1 MIGTVAL
8 FMTRIRIIQEKTDL
22 FVKEHKNLMMKHTL
36 ITILS
41 ISFTLPAVLF
51 ADDDIRW
58 IGFPDSSFEVN
69 GLPWFDENSPDLFR
83 LPKRLKGIVR
93 EPVWNLAQ
101 STSGA
106 LIRFKSDCSALAI
119 RYENL
124 RMSGMRNMHVFGQS
138 GVDLY
143 TDNTYIATAIHGK
156 DKDVEH
162 IYFRNASSEYREH
175 VLYLPLYNGLRIKAI
190 GVNSN
195 ATIET
200 PSPFAVP
207 KPVVFYGTSITQGG
221 CASRAG
227 MSYQAILCRNLNLQH
242 VNLGFSGNGKGEEEV
257 ADAVAEIDA
266 SCFVLDFMANNKNW
280 ETLEKA
286 YEPFVRTM
294 RGKHP
299 EIPIVLLTRIYAAR
313 ESSILGGHDFI
324 EAKRDVVRRTYKK
337 LIAEGDKNLSLIEG
351 YSLLG
356 PNEVDGLVDGS
367 HPNDL
372 GFQLMADRLA
382 PVIARTLKLS
392 ER

>member
-1 MIGTVAL
+1 
-8 FMTRIRIIQEKTDL
+8 
-22 FVKEHKNLMMKHTL
+22 MMKHAL
-36 ITILS
+36 IAILFVTF
-41 ISFTLPAVLF
+41 IFPTMLF
-51 ADDDIRW
+51 AEDDIRW
-58 IGFPDSSFEVN
+58 ISFPDSSFEVN
-69 GLPWFDENSPDLFR
+69 GLAWFDENTPDLFR
-83 LPKRLKGIVR
+83 LPKRLKKFVR

-106 LIRFKSDCSALAI
+106 LIRFKSDCSTLAI

-124 RMSGMRNMHVFGQS
+124 HMSGMKNMHVFGQS

-143 TDNTYIATAIHGK
+143 TDNTYIGTAIHGK
-156 DKDVEH
+156 EIDVEH
-162 IYFRNASSEYREH
+162 IYFKNASPEYREH
-175 VLYLPLYNGLRIKAI
+175 VLYLPLYNGLKIKAI
-190 GVNSN
+190 GTNTN
-195 ATIET
+195 ATIKKH
-200 PSPFAVP
+200 SPFAIP

-227 MSYQAILCRNLNLQH
+227 MSYQAILCRNLNLHH
-242 VNLGFSGNGKGEEEV
+242 VNLGFSGNGKGEKEV

-280 ETLEKA
+280 ETLEKV
-286 YEPFVRTM
+286 YEPFVRTI
-294 RGKHP
+294 REKHP
-299 EIPIVLLTRIYAAR
+299 TIPIILVTRIYAAR
-313 ESSILGGHDFI
+313 ESSLLGSHEFI
-324 EAKRDVVRRTYKK
+324 EAKRDVIRKTYKK

-356 PNEVDGLVDGS
+356 PNEADGLVDGS

-382 PVIARTLKLS
+382 TIIAKILKLP